1 MRYYVS
7 NVQYNSIIRKKAVKA
22 EKPAVKAEKPVQRKP
37 EHKANLYAILKHK
50 EDEMREQYATDHKYG
65 YCQNCGILRNLN
77 GFCDICGSESI
88 FLKREQQAKK
98 QANK

>member
-7 NVQYNSIIRKKAVKA
+7 NVQYNSVIRKKAGLPA
-22 EKPAVKAEKPVQRKP
+22 PAVKAEKPVQRKL